1 MLRSLCLTLAAM
13 TVAWAHERNLD
24 DKLVAV
30 ADQEIRQLIASAR
43 GAPAPICALAVNS
56 VGNGWGRW
64 ADAVGNVGPFSA
76 TVVSRVEGVSSAM
89 LFHAASG
96 RAPSPILEAP
106 VAREPV
112 YSVAVRDGQF
122 EYPSPPRIAPSRH
135 AASAKREPGEWG
147 PNGLCPLGRGE

>member
-13 TVAWAHERNLD
+13 SVAWAHERNLD

-64 ADAVGNVGPFSA
+64 ADAPVTPLPRSDRAAANRGRRGRDS
-76 TVVSRVEGVSSAM
+76 VSTEDIQF
-89 LFHAASG
+89 LFDNLTIEDG
-96 RAPSPILEAP
+96 C
-106 VAREPV
+106 VREM
-112 YSVAVRDGQF
+112 AVRILGGAHGPVVVRGF
-122 EYPSPPRIAPSRH
+122 VERLGSPDSSMRWMVDSR
-135 AASAKREPGEWG
+135 
-147 PNGLCPLGRGE
+147 